1 MEISDINENYTVDG
15 AAATQVQYDAV
26 VARNIRQELLSDGYS
41 ADQEAVQA
49 TVDAL
54 LAILAQ

>member
-26 VARNIRQELLSDGYS
+26 VARNARLEPLSDWTGQDDR
-41 ADQEAVQA
+41 AA
-49 TVDAL
+49 TVDQL
-54 LAILAQ
+54 LATLAQ